1 MTSHALHCI
10 LFFWRWN
17 KYFITQWVHSA
28 AGKSFYLCTNLQWS
42 VNETVRIIKFVLWM
56 ILVSSLRRVRELKP
70 RPPAAERLRATGLD
84 SSPTHGRTSS
94 PSLPVS
100 PPALVSFLHFI
111 YQIKLRKGQTN
122 YYLKKHY
129 KTGATPGHNLITRHE
144 GCITFP
150 ESSVYAPDQTE
161 TFNAD

>member
-1 MTSHALHCI
+1 MDDFSFKFTESKRAQTQTTSCRTAESDRSG
-10 LFFWRWN
+10 FESNPWP
-17 KYFITQWVHSA
+17 
-28 AGKSFYLCTNLQWS
+28 
-42 VNETVRIIKFVLWM
+42 
-56 ILVSSLRRVRELKP
+56 RVF
-70 RPPAAERLRATGLD
+70 
-84 SSPTHGRTSS
+84 
-94 PSLPVS
+94 PVS

-111 YQIKLRKGQTN
+111 YQIKLKKGQTN